1 MTVLF
6 ELGAVAVA
14 MACALHMYW
23 RMRKDRRRAGSL
35 GANRAGSE
43 LVESQRVLAKR
54 VETFSRNGPTPDRH

>member
-14 MACALHMYW
+14 LACAVHMFW
-23 RMRKDRRRAGSL
+23 RMRKRGAGSS
-35 GANRAGSE
+35 GADRAGSE
-43 LVESQRVLAKR
+43 LVERQRVLAKR